1 MLNIPNLLTLF
12 RIFLIPV
19 FVILF
24 YLPYEWS
31 NQWAAGMFVVAAI
44 TDWFDGYLARRLNQS
59 TPFGAFLDPVAD
71 KIMVSTALVLIVE
84 HYNTVIVT
92 IPALTMIGREIL
104 ISALREWMAELGKR
118 SSVAVGWM
126 GKWKTTI
133 QMVALTGLI
142 WEANIWMVWAAY
154 VLLYIAVV
162 LTFSSMMQYLRA
174 AWGDLTA
181 HVG

>member
-71 KIMVSTALVLIVE
+71 KIMVMQQGRLVDAGRHEEL
-84 HYNTVIVT
+84 
-92 IPALTMIGREIL
+92 LT
-104 ISALREWMAELGKR
+104 R
-118 SSVAVGWM
+118 SETYQHLWNQQTSH
-126 GKWKTTI
+126 
-133 QMVALTGLI
+133 L
-142 WEANIWMVWAAY
+142 
-154 VLLYIAVV
+154 
-162 LTFSSMMQYLRA
+162 
-174 AWGDLTA
+174 
-181 HVG
+181 

>member
-31 NQWAAGMFVVAAI
+31 NQWAAGMFVLAAI

-92 IPALTMIGREIL
+92 IPALTMIGRDG
-104 ISALREWMAELGKR
+104 RFFR
-118 SSVAVGWM
+118 
-126 GKWKTTI
+126 
-133 QMVALTGLI
+133 
-142 WEANIWMVWAAY
+142 
-154 VLLYIAVV
+154 
-162 LTFSSMMQYLRA
+162 
-174 AWGDLTA
+174 
-181 HVG
+181 

>member
-31 NQWAAGMFVVAAI
+31 NLWAAGMFVLAAI

-71 KIMVSTALVLIVE
+71 KIMISRPIIVKAG
-84 HYNTVIVT
+84 IVT
-92 IPALTMIGREIL
+92 MT
-104 ISALREWMAELGKR
+104 
-118 SSVAVGWM
+118 
-126 GKWKTTI
+126 
-133 QMVALTGLI
+133 
-142 WEANIWMVWAAY
+142 
-154 VLLYIAVV
+154 VL
-162 LTFSSMMQYLRA
+162 
-174 AWGDLTA
+174 
-181 HVG
+181 